1 MCSIRI
7 KMGETWTARN
17 PDSQD
22 SSREKPKDPEGGR
35 RPETLSEVLNPPPCS
50 RRALQPPSDWR
61 PPRASSA
68 VSVGV
73 IGDPGAVFPPECG
86 LGCCLLHSCTRASA
100 PPLANYKVEDSG
112 GPVS

>member
-7 KMGETWTARN
+7 KMGETWTAPN

-22 SSREKPKDPEGGR
+22 SSREKPKDPEGIW

-50 RRALQPPSDWR
+50 RRALQPPRDWR
-61 PPRASSA
+61 PPRASSVVS

-73 IGDPGAVFPPECG
+73 IGVLSFRLSAGWAVVSFTAVPEHQRRP
-86 LGCCLLHSCTRASA
+86 LLTIK
-100 PPLANYKVEDSG
+100 PLAG